1 MEFGREAEIVVTREQ
16 TENSSRVAEPVP
28 AKAASRRNPP
38 PNGTLVERQF
48 QRRNNINGLPGLIR
62 EHARLIA
69 LMRSGEISL
78 DKAEVM
84 SRAYSRHREMVSA
97 LEQRTQLEAIQQ
109 QLAALRGEPSQQF
122 LIDEAKAKESSK

>member
-1 MEFGREAEIVVTREQ
+1 
-16 TENSSRVAEPVP
+16 
-28 AKAASRRNPP
+28 
-38 PNGTLVERQF
+38 VERQF
-48 QRRNNINGLPGLIR
+48 QRRNNINSLPGLIR

-97 LEQRTQLEAIQQ
+97 LEQRTQLEAIQK
-109 QLAALRGEPSQQF
+109 QLEAVRSGSGLLP
-122 LIDEAKAKESSK
+122 IDTPPLLVDGGVNS